1 VRCIYPSSGP
11 GTDLPDAAV
20 SVAGTGLEPMRLDY
34 ASPRR
39 KVRKP
44 VPSVVFLF
52 GWMGVFVGMYL
63 VMSLLLVGLL
73 AAA

>member
-1 VRCIYPSSGP
+1 MS
-11 GTDLPDAAV
+11 A
-20 SVAGTGLEPMRLDY
+20 AGTRPEPVRLDY

-44 VPSVVFLF
+44 VPDVVFLF
-52 GWMGVFVGMYL
+52 GWMCVFVGMYL

-73 AAA
+73 TAA

>member
-1 VRCIYPSSGP
+1 
-11 GTDLPDAAV
+11 
-20 SVAGTGLEPMRLDY
+20 MRLDY

-44 VPSVVFLF
+44 VPDVVFLF